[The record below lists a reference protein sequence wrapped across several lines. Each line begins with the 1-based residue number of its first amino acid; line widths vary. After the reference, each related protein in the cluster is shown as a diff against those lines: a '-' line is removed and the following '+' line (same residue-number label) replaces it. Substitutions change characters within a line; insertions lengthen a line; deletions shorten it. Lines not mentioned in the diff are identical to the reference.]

1 MILFFLKND
10 INAIARSNKLETHRE
25 TASEEFV
32 AFFPPSFLDT
42 EGDSYV
48 NAAS

>member
-10 INAIARSNKLETHRE
+10 INAIAWSNKLETQRN
-25 TASEEFV
+25 SEWGICG
-32 AFFPPSFLDT
+32 FFPPSFLDT